1 MNNTFRRESTVD
13 RKMNRGCTFSP
24 FHAFKGLRIK
34 AFKGLWSWRSTTSN
48 VQKTH
53 FLRVPLHCLG
63 SKRSEPKRPKAS
75 MTQGLNDSETSRFN
89 VLNVQKLSNVQDFKV
104 PMPGS
109 SWASKIQSKFQ
120 CLKSPPI
127 KRPSLE
133 IHWGFNWIL
142 WFHSFLLLKY

>member
-53 FLRVPLHCLG
+53 FLKAQLPWLKRVWAQ
-63 SKRSEPKRPKAS
+63 E
-75 MTQGLNDSETSRFN
+75 TQGLNDSETSMFN